1 VKRRFPVLAFVF
13 VGLLSSEAMAQTP
26 QTPLTVTVEG
36 ATWKPGTYQMNS
48 GLTLLTLVAMAGGL
62 QPSADSSMI
71 QVVRLKE
78 QAADSNL
85 SENIFVDFRRIISG
99 KVRDFQLRPGDVIFI
114 PFSFSTPR
122 LPADPPVTPPQPVAP
137 PQKHIA
143 RVEINQI

>member
-1 VKRRFPVLAFVF
+1 MKSRFPILAFICL
-13 VGLLSSEAMAQTP
+13 GLLSLEAMAQTP

-48 GLTLLTLVAMAGGL
+48 GLTLLTLVAMSGGL

-85 SENIFVDFRRIISG
+85 SENIFVDFRRILSG

-114 PFSFSTPR
+114 PFRFSTPR
-122 LPADPPVTPPQPVAP
+122 LKTDPPVTPPQPVTP
-137 PQKHIA
+137 SQKDIA
-143 RVEINQI
+143 QESR